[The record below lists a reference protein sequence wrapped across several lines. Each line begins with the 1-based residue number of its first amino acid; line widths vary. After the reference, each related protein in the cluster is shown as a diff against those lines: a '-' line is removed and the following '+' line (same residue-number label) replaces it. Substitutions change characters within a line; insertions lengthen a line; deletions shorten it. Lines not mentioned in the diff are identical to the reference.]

1 MFGQDSLSLAR
12 ASSFLLAPASSLL
25 LGMLSISKLLF
36 GFRVWGGVW
45 GLCRDVNPNM
55 ENQMDKKMDN
65 DIETRISS

>member
-1 MFGQDSLSLAR
+1 MFGHDSLSLAR
-12 ASSFLLAPASSLL
+12 ASSFLLAPAS